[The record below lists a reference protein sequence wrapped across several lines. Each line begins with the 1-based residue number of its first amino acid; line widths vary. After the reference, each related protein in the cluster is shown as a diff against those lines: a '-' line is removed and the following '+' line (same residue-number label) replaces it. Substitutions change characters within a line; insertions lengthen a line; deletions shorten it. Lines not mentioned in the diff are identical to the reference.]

1 MIDLN
6 QDVVVK
12 WNPATRSWY
21 EEKGYVFT
29 QFNKELVV
37 KARDLKT
44 KSTAKVIVNCDY
56 CGCEKSLPYLY
67 YNKSTK
73 GGNQK
78 YCCSDC
84 IPKKMDETYFDN
96 IRKEQFQHFVDECY
110 RRGYSPTSTLDD
122 YKNAYSVL
130 EFICPEHGKKR
141 IVYNNFMHSTYGCDE
156 CGYESTSENNKLS
169 MDDVIAIV
177 NSKNGNILKNP
188 QDYVNFSTNN
198 LIIQCGTCGNDFTTS
213 LASQV
218 NGNGNCKN
226 CGDIINAAQLTLSP
240 DEVEKRINSV
250 NGNTLLNKDDYRK
263 NSTRNLNIR
272 CSCGNIFT
280 VSLANYEQG
289 TNRCQ
294 LCSQRISSGE
304 ILVMRILDELDI
316 EYITEYK
323 FPDCKAKKE
332 LPFDFYLPGYGRIIE
347 FDGEQHFSPV
357 FGEESFERTQRND
370 AIKNKY
376 CEENNIPLLRIPFW
390 EGSNAKQMI
399 SNFLH
404 LTNYPLVIHYHKNPF
419 N

>member
-29 QFNKELVV
+29 QFNKDLVV
-37 KARDLKT
+37 KAFDLKM
-44 KSTAKVIVNCDY
+44 KSTAKVIVGCDY
-56 CGCEKSLPYLY
+56 CGSEKRLSYVD

-73 GGNQK
+73 NGSQK
-78 YCCSDC
+78 YCCNNC
-84 IPKKMDETYFDN
+84 ITKKMDETYFDI

-110 RRGYSPTSTLDD
+110 RRGYFPTSTLDD

-141 IVYNNFMHSTYGCDE
+141 IVYNNFMHSIYGCDE
-156 CGYESTSENNKLS
+156 CGYESSAEKNRLS
-169 MDDVIAIV
+169 VDNVASIV
-177 NSKNGNILKNP
+177 GSKNGNILKNP
-188 QDYVNFSTNN
+188 QDYINSKTNN
-198 LIIQCGTCGNDFTTS
+198 LIIQCGACGENFITS
-213 LASQV
+213 LSSQV
-218 NGNGNCKN
+218 NSNGNCQK
-226 CGDIINAAQLTLSP
+226 CGNIMNAVQLILPS
-240 DEVEKRINSV
+240 DEVERRINSV
-250 NGNTLLNKDDYRK
+250 NGNILLNKDDYHK
-263 NSTRNLNIR
+263 NNARNLNIR

-280 VSLANYEQG
+280 TSLVNYQEG

-294 LCSQRISSGE
+294 VCSQRISSGE
-304 ILVMRILDELDI
+304 MLVISILDELNI
-316 EYITEYK
+316 EYIKEYK
-323 FPDCKAKKE
+323 FSDCKAKKE
-332 LPFDFYLPGYGRIIE
+332 LPFDFYLPKYKKIIE
-347 FDGEQHFSPV
+347 FDGEHHFSPI
-357 FGEESFERTQRND
+357 FGEEAFERTQRND

-376 CEENNIPLLRIPFW
+376 CEDNNIPLLRIPFW